1 MADTFTLDFKSD
13 ASTSSYKVKSKDIMD
28 ILTRDFRSQGYNI
41 ITFGETLR
49 ELEKGNH
56 KVVIVKE
63 NDNGRL
69 HHNETIRSFA

>member
-1 MADTFTLDFKSD
+1 MADTFTLDFKSN

-28 ILTRDFRSQGYNI
+28 MLTRDFRSQGYNI

-56 KVVIVKE
+56 TVIITKE
-63 NDNGRL
+63 K
-69 HHNETIRSFA
+69 